1 MKYLV
6 MQYTNNESNEVA
18 QFDDINLAKAFVNG
32 QTKDLEEVDSRDTDP
47 QTISYEIFDA
57 SVASDDPEDDN
68 YPCGRSVYETGVY
81 YNPDC

>member
-6 MQYTNNESNEVA
+6 MQNTNNESNEVA

-32 QTKDLEEVDSRDTDP
+32 QTKDLEEVNSRDTDP
-47 QTISYEIFDA
+47 QTISYEIFDT
-57 SVASDDPEDDN
+57 SMASDDPEDDN

>member
-6 MQYTNNESNEVA
+6 MQNTNNESNEVA

-57 SVASDDPEDDN
+57 SVASNDPEDDN

>member
-6 MQYTNNESNEVA
+6 MQNTNIESNEVA

-32 QTKDLEEVDSRDTDP
+32 QTKGLEEVDSRDTDP

-57 SVASDDPEDDN
+57 SVASNDPEDDN

>member
-6 MQYTNNESNEVA
+6 MQNTNNESNEVA

-47 QTISYEIFDA
+47 QTISYEVFDA

-68 YPCGRSVYETGVY
+68 YPCGRSVYETGLY

>member
-6 MQYTNNESNEVA
+6 MQNTNNESNEVA

-57 SVASDDPEDDN
+57 SVASDDPKDDN

>member
-1 MKYLV
+1 
-6 MQYTNNESNEVA
+6 MQNTNNESNEVA

-57 SVASDDPEDDN
+57 SVASNDPEDDN
-68 YPCGRSVYETGVY
+68 YPCGRSVYGTGVY

>member
-6 MQYTNNESNEVA
+6 MQNTNNESNEVA

-57 SVASDDPEDDN
+57 SVASNDPEDDN
-68 YPCGRSVYETGVY
+68 YPCGRSVYETGLY

>member
-1 MKYLV
+1 
-6 MQYTNNESNEVA
+6 MQNTNNESNEVA

-68 YPCGRSVYETGVY
+68 YPCGRSIFETGLY

>member
-6 MQYTNNESNEVA
+6 MQNTNNESNEVA

-47 QTISYEIFDA
+47 QTVSYEIFDA
-57 SVASDDPEDDN
+57 SMASDDPEDDN

>member
-1 MKYLV
+1 
-6 MQYTNNESNEVA
+6 MQNTNNESNEVA

>member
-6 MQYTNNESNEVA
+6 MQNTNNESNEVA

-57 SVASDDPEDDN
+57 SEASDDPEDDN

>member
-6 MQYTNNESNEVA
+6 MQNTNNESNEVA

>member
-6 MQYTNNESNEVA
+6 MQNTNNESNEVA

-32 QTKDLEEVDSRDTDP
+32 QTKDLEEVNSRDTDP
-47 QTISYEIFDA
+47 QTISYEIFDT
-57 SVASDDPEDDN
+57 SMASDDPEDDN
-68 YPCGRSVYETGVY
+68 YPCGRSVYGTGVY

>member
-6 MQYTNNESNEVA
+6 MQNTNNESNEVA

-57 SVASDDPEDDN
+57 SVASNDPEDDN
-68 YPCGRSVYETGVY
+68 YPCGRSVYGTGVY

>member
-1 MKYLV
+1 
-6 MQYTNNESNEVA
+6 MQNTNNESNEVA

-32 QTKDLEEVDSRDTDP
+32 QTKDLEEVNSRDTDP
-47 QTISYEIFDA
+47 QTISYEIFDT
-57 SVASDDPEDDN
+57 SMASDDPEDDN

>member
-6 MQYTNNESNEVA
+6 MQNTNNESNEVA

-32 QTKDLEEVDSRDTDP
+32 QTKDLEEVNSRDTDP

-57 SVASDDPEDDN
+57 SVASNDPEDDN

>member
-6 MQYTNNESNEVA
+6 MQNTNIESNEVA

-68 YPCGRSVYETGVY
+68 YPCGRSVCETGVY

>member
-6 MQYTNNESNEVA
+6 MQNTNIESNEVA

-57 SVASDDPEDDN
+57 SVASNDPEDDN
-68 YPCGRSVYETGVY
+68 YPCGRSVYETGLY

>member
-6 MQYTNNESNEVA
+6 MQNTNNESNEVA

-68 YPCGRSVYETGVY
+68 YPCGRSVYGTGVY

>member
-6 MQYTNNESNEVA
+6 MQNTNNESNEVA

-57 SVASDDPEDDN
+57 SVASNDPEDDN
-68 YPCGRSVYETGVY
+68 YPCGRSVFETGLY

>member
-6 MQYTNNESNEVA
+6 MQNTNNESNEVA

-68 YPCGRSVYETGVY
+68 YPCGRSVYKTGVY

>member
-6 MQYTNNESNEVA
+6 MQNTNNESNEVA

-47 QTISYEIFDA
+47 QTISYEIFDT
-57 SVASDDPEDDN
+57 SMASDDPEDDN
-68 YPCGRSVYETGVY
+68 YPCGRSVYETGLY

>member
-6 MQYTNNESNEVA
+6 MQNTNNESNEVA

-47 QTISYEIFDA
+47 QTVSYEIFDA
-57 SVASDDPEDDN
+57 SVASNDPEDDN
-68 YPCGRSVYETGVY
+68 YPCGRSVYGTGVY

>member
-1 MKYLV
+1 
-6 MQYTNNESNEVA
+6 MQNTNNESNEVA

-47 QTISYEIFDA
+47 QTVSYEIFDA
-57 SVASDDPEDDN
+57 SMASDDPEDDN

>member
-6 MQYTNNESNEVA
+6 MQNTNIESNEVA

-57 SVASDDPEDDN
+57 SVASNDPEDDN

>member
-6 MQYTNNESNEVA
+6 MQNTNNESNEVA

-47 QTISYEIFDA
+47 QTISYEIFDT
-57 SVASDDPEDDN
+57 SMASDDPEDDN

>member
-1 MKYLV
+1 
-6 MQYTNNESNEVA
+6 MQNTNNESNEVA

-57 SVASDDPEDDN
+57 SVASNDPEDDN

>member
-1 MKYLV
+1 M
-6 MQYTNNESNEVA
+6 E
-18 QFDDINLAKAFVNG
+18 AKVIISEERKKELKQKFLDAFVVAINKPLKWRVIVN
-32 QTKDLEEVDSRDTDP
+32 TTVKDTDP